1 MKCQEHSVSQPLV
14 LASASPRRLEL
25 LSLLGVPFEVI
36 PSQAE
41 ENDVSGSGRERVRV
55 LARRKGEEVFA
66 RLPGT
71 GRSGRRYAGLCGKR
85 GAGETCG

>member
-36 PSQAE
+36 PSQTE
-41 ENDVSGSGRERVRV
+41 ENDVSGSGRERVRM
-55 LARRKGEEVFA
+55 LASHCAFDLLRRELEHLPIEGE
-66 RLPGT
+66 
-71 GRSGRRYAGLCGKR
+71 
-85 GAGETCG
+85 